1 MGSKWITLEQFIG
14 NSIPLF
20 YCFRKEAKVRFHPSC
35 DILINSHHHGKA
47 TAKESVKAITKN
59 SDTDWFVF
67 DEMTKSGNYIWLL
80 GAIFILRKGKGVGGW
95 YS

>member
-1 MGSKWITLEQFIG
+1 MRLP
-14 NSIPLF
+14 NL
-20 YCFRKEAKVRFHPSC
+20 YY
-35 DILINSHHHGKA
+35 LNYGKA

-80 GAIFILRKGKGVGGW
+80 GAIFILRKGT
-95 YS
+95 

>member
-1 MGSKWITLEQFIG
+1 MQTLFTKRIAF
-14 NSIPLF
+14 NILF
-20 YCFRKEAKVRFHPSC
+20 YFRKEAKVRFHPSC

-67 DEMTKSGNYIWLL
+67 DEMTKSGNYIWL
-80 GAIFILRKGKGVGGW
+80 GAIFISRKGT
-95 YS
+95 

>member
-1 MGSKWITLEQFIG
+1 MPLIFCFI
-14 NSIPLF
+14 L
-20 YCFRKEAKVRFHPSC
+20 RKEAKVRFHPSC

-67 DEMTKSGNYIWLL
+67 DEMTKSGNYIWL
-80 GAIFILRKGKGVGGW
+80 GAIFILRKGT
-95 YS
+95 